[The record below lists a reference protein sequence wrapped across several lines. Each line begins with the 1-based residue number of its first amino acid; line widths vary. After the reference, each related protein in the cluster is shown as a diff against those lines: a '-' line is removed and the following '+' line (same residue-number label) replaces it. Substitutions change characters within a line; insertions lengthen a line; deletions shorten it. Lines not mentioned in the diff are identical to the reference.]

1 MLILGMESG
10 MIDLIIDVIIL
21 IVLAFNIRVF
31 GKALELI
38 DCMHDTMHLMV
49 EDVEVELI
57 KEHIAETE
65 EKNKEKL
72 FEDM

>member
-1 MLILGMESG
+1 MLILGIESG
-10 MIDLIIDVIIL
+10 MIDLIIDVFIL
-21 IVLAFNIRVF
+21 IVLAFNIKVF

-38 DCMHDTMHLMV
+38 DCIHETIHMMI

-57 KEHIAETE
+57 KEHIAKVEAKE
-65 EKNKEKL
+65 EKL

>member
-1 MLILGMESG
+1 MLILGIESG
-10 MIDLIIDVIIL
+10 MIDLIIDVVIL
-21 IVLAFNIRVF
+21 IVLAFNIKVF

-38 DCMHDTMHLMV
+38 DCIHETIHMMI

-57 KEHIAETE
+57 KEHIAKVEAKE
-65 EKNKEKL
+65 EKL